1 MENYNLTL
9 KQLEDFMLT
18 VWEGGSDYWMDL
30 SGSELRRIKK
40 VWNEE
45 LSPSPEANDS
55 TSTAE
60 KIAGYLWAGHSV
72 QIADAEDPEEILG
85 DLTLAKINL
94 AFNRP
99 EMADQ
104 AASFM
109 EEQYDVE
116 TTDVLIQYAIFNEI
130 VYS

>member
-9 KQLEDFMLT
+9 KQLEDFMVT

-55 TSTAE
+55 TSIAE

-72 QIADAEDPEEILG
+72 QIVDAEDPEEILG